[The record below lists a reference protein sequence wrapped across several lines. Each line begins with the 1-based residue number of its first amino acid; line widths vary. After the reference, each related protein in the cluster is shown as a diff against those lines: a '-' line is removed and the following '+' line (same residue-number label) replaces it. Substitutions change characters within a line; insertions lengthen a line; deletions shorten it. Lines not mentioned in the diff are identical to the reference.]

1 MPDIPTRP
9 WFYEVIVGNIG
20 TVHDGCDAYK
30 AASIYNRYVD
40 LSKGGH
46 GRAAGE
52 TVTLQRDGEI
62 VQEHWEEERESLE
75 EMREREREIGS

>member
-1 MPDIPTRP
+1 MTDIPTRP

-20 TVHDGCDAYK
+20 RVHEGSDSYK

-40 LSKGGH
+40 LSKEGY

-52 TVTLQRDGEI
+52 TVTLLRDGEI
-62 VQEHWEEERESLE
+62 VQEHWEF
-75 EMREREREIGS
+75 EIGAED